1 MENLNYYLLVLPLVF
16 YMILKYL
23 VINPRQKSPPSP
35 LALPIIGHLHLIR
48 NSLYESLAAL
58 SSRYGPIF
66 SIRLGCRSFVVVSSP
81 SAIEE
86 CFTKNDI
93 VFANRPRCMAGDLLT
108 YNYVTL
114 AWSPYGHFWR
124 ILRRLTVVE
133 LFSSH
138 SLQKSAKIREE
149 GIQSLLRVLFKISK
163 DGIQR
168 VDLNYLVSTFGFNVM
183 MRVIAGKWCVEE
195 EEVGTEVGKQ
205 IVKEIR
211 GILLSSLSL
220 SVCDFFPVLRLVGYK
235 GLEKN
240 LISLHRK
247 RDDYIK
253 ILIDEVKGNG
263 ITSSDSTREK
273 NTLIEILLSVQE
285 SEPDVYSDDVIKSVI
300 LVLFVAGTETS
311 AAAIEWAMSLLLDHP
326 EALHRLRKEIDTNV
340 GHGHLLNDSDLA
352 KLPFL
357 RCVVNE
363 TLRLY
368 SPVPL
373 LLPHCSSEDCSL
385 GGYRIPKDTIL
396 LVNAWAMHRDPKV
409 WDEPEQ
415 FKPERFEAIE
425 VEREGFKF
433 VPFGMGR
440 RACPGAGM
448 GLRTVSLALGAF
460 VQCFE
465 WKKVESDNMK
475 MNYNS
480 KVTMQKATP
489 LEAMCIPRQHAF
501 DLLSQLCSC

>member
-81 SAIEE
+81 STIEE
-86 CFTKNDI
+86 CFTKIDI

-114 AWSPYGHFWR
+114 AWSPYRHFWR

-133 LFSSH
+133 LFSLH

-149 GIQSLLRVLFKISK
+149 GIQSLLRVLFKSSK
-163 DGIQR
+163 DGIRR

-235 GLEKN
+235 GLKKN

-300 LVLFVAGTETS
+300 LVLFVAGTETA

-357 RCVVNE
+357 
-363 TLRLY
+363 
-368 SPVPL
+368 
-373 LLPHCSSEDCSL
+373 HCSLE
-385 GGYRIPKDTIL
+385 GYRIPKDTIL

-409 WDEPEQ
+409 WEEPEQ

-465 WKKVESDNMK
+465 WEKVESGNMK

>member
-138 SLQKSAKIREE
+138 SLQKSANIREE
-149 GIQSLLRVLFKISK
+149 GIQSLLRVLFKSSK

-168 VDLNYLVSTFGFNVM
+168 VDLNYLVSTLGFNVM

-195 EEVGTEVGKQ
+195 E
-205 IVKEIR
+205 
-211 GILLSSLSL
+211 
-220 SVCDFFPVLRLVGYK
+220 
-235 GLEKN
+235 N
-240 LISLHRK
+240 LNSLHRK

-253 ILIDEVKGNG
+253 ILIDEVKGTG

-363 TLRLY
+363 MLRLY

-425 VEREGFKF
+425 GEREGFKF

-465 WKKVESDNMK
+465 WEKVESDNMK

>member
-16 YMILKYL
+16 FMILKYL
-23 VINPRQKSPPSP
+23 IFNPHQKSPPSP

-48 NSLYESLAAL
+48 NSLHQSIAAL

-66 SIRLGCRSFVVVSSP
+66 SFRFGCKSFVVVSSP

-93 VFANRPRCMAGDLLT
+93 VFANRPRCISGDRLT
-108 YNYVTL
+108 YNYVSL
-114 AWSPYGHFWR
+114 VWSPYGHFWR

-138 SLQKSAKIREE
+138 SLQQSAKIREE
-149 GIQSLLRVLFKISK
+149 GLQSLLRVLFNSSK
-163 DGIQR
+163 NGTER
-168 VDLNYLVSTFGFNVM
+168 VDLNYLVSAFSFNVM
-183 MRVIAGKWCVEE
+183 MRVIAGKWFIEQEE
-195 EEVGTEVGKQ
+195 IGTEVGKQ
-205 IVKEIR
+205 IVKEIK
-211 GILLSSLSL
+211 GTFFSSLSL
-220 SVCDFFPVLRLVGYK
+220 SVCDFFPVLRWIGYK

-240 LISLHRK
+240 LISLHKK
-247 RDDYIK
+247 RDDYFK
-253 ILIDEVKGNG
+253 VLIDEVQGND
-263 ITSSDSTREK
+263 TRFSDFTREKK
-273 NTLIEILLSVQE
+273 NTLIKTLLSLQE
-285 SEPDVYSDDVIKSVI
+285 SEPDLYTDDVIKSII

-311 AAAIEWAMSLLLDHP
+311 ALTIEWAMSLLLDHP

-340 GHGHLLNDSDLA
+340 GYGRLLNDSDLA

-357 RCVVNE
+357 RCIVNE

-373 LLPHCSSEDCSL
+373 LLPHCSSEDCSI
-385 GGYRIPKDTIL
+385 GGYKIPKDTIL

-409 WDEPEQ
+409 WDEPER

-440 RACPGAGM
+440 RACPGASM

-465 WKKVESDNMK
+465 WEKVVESNMD

-489 LEAMCIPRQHAF
+489 LEAMCIPLQRAVS
-501 DLLSQLCSC
+501 LLSQL